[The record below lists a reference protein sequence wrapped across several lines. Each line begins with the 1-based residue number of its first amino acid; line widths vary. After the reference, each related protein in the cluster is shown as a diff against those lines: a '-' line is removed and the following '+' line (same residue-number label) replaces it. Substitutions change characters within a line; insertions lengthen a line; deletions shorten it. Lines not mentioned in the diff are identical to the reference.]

1 MRMLPPGRMLATKN
15 LGDPCH
21 AAVWLRSVPVL
32 ALLGLLSCTPPGP
45 KALLEGGRLVRT
57 GEFERAVE
65 QCLVATELLP
75 SNAQAWNYLG
85 LAYHGAGKPAEAHK
99 AYTQALGKNRDLAIV
114 RFNLGCLLLETG
126 DYPASVNEL
135 TTFTFLQQQSEQGF
149 VRLASA
155 QIKTRAYD
163 AAEASLKKALQLN
176 PRNPES
182 LNNLGW
188 VLLQKRRG
196 REAYNQFLAAIQS
209 NPQYAPALLNLAIV
223 SQQMNNRPLALK
235 AYKDYLE
242 NRKEPDQAGS
252 ALIEAWI
259 AQLTSELQPAPKLP
273 ISIQTNAGQP
283 EAALRTVPSPSLERN
298 ADDRA
303 PVAKGSQP
311 TLPAAAETPVP
322 APDPPVASATPSA
335 ESPTAIALRA
345 ISIVR
350 SVPAEPVKPH
360 PLNGL
365 EPRRDEFALPTKSVD
380 VPPAVAPPAPLVIEA
395 QKSPTIERADVTP
408 KPEAESLLTPKKAM
422 PLTIPPSVVKNA
434 EPPLVVAA
442 ASKPPDVE
450 KGPSAPLADAPSV
463 RALSLGAE
471 LASSPPAIPQE
482 MEARPPEAPTQAEKA
497 GLWQRVNPLRWFRG
511 SEKRSAPSTPLLVSD
526 SQDPTEG
533 AKKTTG
539 PQPLAA
545 NRKPSPP
552 VPSPAPQSIR
562 SSDSTEKASV
572 VALASI
578 PWAGPRYVN
587 RLAAPFIAG
596 DLERSKQ
603 ELNAGSELRQQGKLQ
618 DALKAYRR
626 AVSVDPRHYEARYTL
641 ALALAESNDLPGCL
655 AAYEAAVSLKSDAIP
670 ARYNFALTLRK
681 SGFPHDAAEQAA
693 AILSSSPNEVR
704 AHLLLGSLW
713 AGELGFFPKA
723 REHYRAVIEI
733 EPRHPQSAVIRT
745 WLATHP

>member
-1 MRMLPPGRMLATKN
+1 MLPPARMLATKN

-45 KALLEGGRLVRT
+45 KALLEGERWVRA

-75 SNAQAWNYLG
+75 SNAHAWNYLG
-85 LAYHGAGKPAEAHK
+85 LAYHGAGKPAEARK

-135 TTFTFLQQQSEQGF
+135 TTFTYLQQQSEPGF

-209 NPQYAPALLNLAIV
+209 NPKYAPALLNLAIV

-235 AYKDYLE
+235 AYKDYLQ
-242 NRKEPDQAGS
+242 NRKEPDQPGP

-273 ISIQTNAGQP
+273 ASVQTNAGPP
-283 EAALRTVPSPSLERN
+283 EAAPRTVPSSPSQRN
-298 ADDRA
+298 ADAHA
-303 PVAKGSQP
+303 PVANGGQP
-311 TLPAAAETPVP
+311 TLPAASETPVSAP
-322 APDPPVASATPSA
+322 APPVASATPSA
-335 ESPTAIALRA
+335 ESPSAIELRA
-345 ISIVR
+345 ISIAR

-360 PLNGL
+360 LPNGV
-365 EPRRDEFALPTKSVD
+365 EPRRDGSALPTKAVD
-380 VPPAVAPPAPLVIEA
+380 VPPAAAPPPPLVIEA
-395 QKSPTIERADVTP
+395 QRSPPTERADATP

-422 PLTIPPSVVKNA
+422 PLTLPPRVVKNA

-450 KGPSAPLADAPSV
+450 KGPSAPAADGPSV
-463 RALSLGAE
+463 RAIPLGAE
-471 LASSPPAIPQE
+471 PAFSLPAIPQE
-482 MEARPPEAPTQAEKA
+482 MEAGPPEAPTQAEKT

-511 SEKRSAPSTPLLVSD
+511 SEKRSASSTPLLASN
-526 SQDPTEG
+526 SEDPNGG
-533 AKKTTG
+533 AIKTTD
-539 PQPLAA
+539 PQPVVA
-545 NRKPSPP
+545 NRKTSPP
-552 VPSPAPQSIR
+552 FPPVVTQSIR
-562 SSDSTEKASV
+562 RSDSTEMASEV
-572 VALASI
+572 VLATI

-587 RLAAPFIAG
+587 RSAVPLIAG
-596 DLERSKQ
+596 DLEKSRQ

-626 AVSVDPRHYEARYTL
+626 AVSADPRHYEARYTL
-641 ALALAESNDLPGCL
+641 GLALAESNDLPGCL

-670 ARYNFALTLRK
+670 ARYNFALALRK

-713 AGELGFFPKA
+713 AGELGVVPLA